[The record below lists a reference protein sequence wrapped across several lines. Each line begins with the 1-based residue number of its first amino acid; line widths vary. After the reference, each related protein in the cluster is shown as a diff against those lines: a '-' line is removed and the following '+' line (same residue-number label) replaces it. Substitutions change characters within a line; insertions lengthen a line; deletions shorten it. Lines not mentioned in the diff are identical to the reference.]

1 MVAARLAL
9 LSWALVE
16 LVGDGIVL
24 HGEYETEAEA
34 EAVQWEMLDDAPS
47 QAQRDRLSNVLSVVE
62 RR

>member
-1 MVAARLAL
+1 L
-9 LSWALVE
+9 LSWVLVE
-16 LVGDGIVL
+16 LVDDGIVL

-47 QAQRDRLSNVLSVVE
+47 PEQRDRLSNVLSVVE